1 MSKPSD
7 EWATPPEIFEW
18 GCKVFGKN
26 PRQVYVEWTDIAA
39 TKENRKCADY
49 FTLEHQYFDWPGGP
63 EGDQIWCNP
72 PYSNSAPFIEA
83 CAKAAEAIMLLKCD
97 PSTKNFKF
105 CVENAQE
112 IVLMNF
118 RVRFV
123 GAPNVA
129 NFPTMAV
136 YFNKSMPK
144 RGARIWSA
152 NKQGEKV

>member
-1 MSKPSD
+1 MSNPTD

-18 GCKVFGKN
+18 CCKVFGKD
-26 PRQVYVEWTDIAA
+26 PEEIFWDWHDLAA
-39 TKENRKCADY
+39 TLENKKCDMC
-49 FTLEHQYFDWPGGP
+49 FTQHAPATLVNVRDA
-63 EGDQIWCNP
+63 EGIWCNP
-72 PYSNSAPFIEA
+72 PYSDSRPFIELCNEA
-83 CAKAAEAIMLLKCD
+83 QEAIMLLKCD
-97 PSTKNFKF
+97 PSTKNFRY

-118 RVRFV
+118 RVKFV

-136 YFNKSMPK
+136 YFNRSMPK

-152 NKQGEKV
+152 NKEGVRI